1 MRWDGLTISRLSESE
16 DVKKYF
22 TSITRDVVHMSVTCL
37 QISSN
42 RELLLDRQLLES
54 C

>member
-1 MRWDGLTISRLSESE
+1 MRWDGLSRLSESG
-16 DVKKYF
+16 DLKTYF
-22 TSITRDVVHMSVTCL
+22 TGITRDVVYMSVTCL